1 MRFFNVL
8 FLLFLLFTPTV
19 FWGQSYH
26 FRNYTV
32 KDGIAQSQVYALLQ
46 DSRGYL
52 WMGTR
57 GGGLTRFDGITFTTF
72 TEKNGLG
79 NNYINCIREDPE
91 GNLWIGTNNGISRY
105 NGLTFESFKF
115 SDSEGK
121 FQILSIVWDTKGKMF
136 LSGNKGV
143 FTFDGKQF
151 KSLNEQLELENL
163 TVNTLLFDKE
173 DRLYVGYSKGL
184 FRYTLNNNRWKKQ
197 NFGDENR
204 YMRNAITTLTE
215 DKAGHLWI
223 GTYGDGMYCYNGN
236 QFFRIDLKHE
246 LYKQTVLDI
255 YIDHNQDLW
264 IGTLTSG
271 VAHYSKAGKSFSWF
285 GEREGLS
292 NNHVRSI
299 CQDNSN
305 SYWFGTSGGGVA
317 NYAGNQF
324 TGYDEKSGLKT
335 NFIYSVFRDSKNRL
349 WIGNGQ
355 KGVTLKENNTFVI
368 FDGLNGFADVKVKAM
383 AEDFQG
389 NLYFGTDGQGVFRYD
404 GETFEGLKEFSRSY
418 IRSIQVDN
426 QGNLWV
432 ATAGLG
438 ILKWNGE
445 LQKRFLVADGLLQNR
460 ITCLHIDKMNRIW
473 YGSEEN
479 GIGYIFNDV
488 PSKNYIQEKNGLSSN
503 AIRCL
508 SEDANGTIWA
518 GTAGAGINRISFNG
532 NKHQI
537 RIYGI
542 KDGLTSS
549 NVYLISNDDSGNCI
563 VGTETGIDFIEF
575 QTDNTVKDIRHFGK
589 SEGFTGIETCQNASF
604 KDNDGTFWFGTINGL
619 FHYNPANLYRNNH
632 EPITQI
638 RDIKLFYIPLSQ
650 TNYKDK
656 IKPWNKIEQLL
667 LPHDQNHISFDFF
680 AINFSNPEAVRYQ
693 WKLVGFDENWS
704 PPSKEHSIVYSN
716 LNPGKYTFLLKASNE
731 DEVWN
736 KQPIAFSFEIELPFW
751 KTWWF
756 LTLEIGLIGL
766 ILFLLFRW
774 RINLVRN
781 KSRERE
787 EKISMEKELMELEQK
802 ALRLQMNPHFIF
814 NALNSIQSQIGTGN
828 EQEARYYL
836 AKFSRL
842 MRQILSNSRNTFITL
857 EEEVSTL
864 ENYLLIEKFCNG
876 DRFDY
881 TIQVDESLEKDFILI
896 PPMLLQPFVENAIK
910 HGFKFPPN
918 EPRNGQ
924 IKVTFRSVEEHLI
937 CEVKDNGIGRK
948 KAAENNAK
956 SMESYHE
963 STALKVTNER
973 LELLKKENTTA
984 QLEIIDLYTDEQEA
998 FGTLVRLTIP
1008 IMH

>member
-1 MRFFNVL
+1 MRFSNVL
-8 FLLFLLFTPTV
+8 FLLFLLLTPVV
-19 FWGQSYH
+19 FFGQSYH

-32 KDGIAQSQVYALLQ
+32 KDGIAQSQVYTLLQ

-52 WMGTR
+52 WMGTK

-72 TEKNGLG
+72 TEKDGLG
-79 NNYINCIREDPE
+79 TNYINCIREDTE

-105 NGLTFESFKF
+105 NGLTFESFRL

-121 FQILSIVWDTKGKMF
+121 FQVLSIVWDKNGTMF

-143 FTFDGKQF
+143 FSFDGKRF
-151 KSLNEQLELENL
+151 ELLNDKLGIGSI
-163 TVNTLLFDKE
+163 TVNALLFDSE
-173 DRLYVGYSKGL
+173 NRLYAGYGKGL
-184 FRYTLNNNRWKKQ
+184 FRYTLKNNKWHKTT
-197 NFGDENR
+197 FGDENR
-204 YMRNAITTLTE
+204 YMRNAITTLKE
-215 DKAGHLWI
+215 DKNGNIWI
-223 GTYGDGMYCYNGN
+223 GTYGDGMYCYNGK
-236 QFFRIDLKHE
+236 QFFRIDLKNE

-264 IGTLTSG
+264 LGTLTSG
-271 VAHYSKAGKSFSWF
+271 VAHYSGANKSFSWF
-285 GEREGLS
+285 GEKEGLS

-324 TGYDEKSGLKT
+324 TGYDEKSGLKA
-335 NFIYSVFRDSKNRL
+335 NFIYSIFRDSKNRL

-355 KGVTLKENNTFVI
+355 KGITLKENNEFSS
-368 FDGLNGFADVKVKAM
+368 FDASNGFANVKVKAI
-383 AEDFQG
+383 AEDNNG
-389 NLYFGTDGQGVFRYD
+389 NLYFGTEGQGIFRYD
-404 GETFEGLKEFSRSY
+404 GETFESLKEFSKLY
-418 IRSIQVDN
+418 IRSIQTDN
-426 QGNLWV
+426 EKNLWV
-432 ATAGLG
+432 ATAGAG
-438 ILKWNGE
+438 IIKWNEGTK
-445 LQKRFLVADGLLQNR
+445 QQFLVADGLLQNR
-460 ITCLHIDKMNRIW
+460 ITCLLVDKMNRVW

-479 GIGYIFNDV
+479 GIGYIFNGV
-488 PSKNYIQEKNGLSSN
+488 VSKNYIREKNGLSSN

-508 SEDANGTIWA
+508 SEDASGIIWA
-518 GTAGAGINRISFNG
+518 GTAGAGINRISFSG
-532 NKHQI
+532 NKY
-537 RIYGI
+537 RVRTYGL

-549 NVYLISNDDSGNCI
+549 NVYLIANDPSGNCI
-563 VGTETGIDFIEF
+563 VGTETGIDFIEL
-575 QTDNTVKDIRHFGK
+575 QADNFVKDIRHFGK
-589 SEGFTGIETCQNASF
+589 SEGFIGIETCQNAVF
-604 KDNDGTFWFGTINGL
+604 KDTDGTFWLGTINGL

-638 RDIKLFYIPLSQ
+638 RDIRLFYIPIQHTS
-650 TNYKDK
+650 YKDAV
-656 IKPWNKIEQLL
+656 KPWNKIEKLL

-693 WKLVGFDENWS
+693 WKLVGFDESWS
-704 PPSKEHSIVYSN
+704 PPSKERSIVYSN

-736 KQPIAFSFEIELPFW
+736 KQPVSFNFEIELPFW

-756 LTLEIGLIGL
+756 LSLEIGVIGF

-774 RINLVRN
+774 RINLVRK

-842 MRQILSNSRNTFITL
+842 MRQILSNSRNTTITL
-857 EEEVSTL
+857 EEEISTL

-876 DRFDY
+876 VRFDY
-881 TIQVDESLEKDFILI
+881 SISVDKKLEKDFILI

-910 HGFKFPPN
+910 HGFKFPS
-918 EPRNGQ
+918 EEQRKGM
-924 IKVTFRSVEEHLI
+924 IEVSFRSAGDHLV
-937 CEVKDNGIGRK
+937 CEVEDNGVGRK
-948 KAAENNAK
+948 KAAENNEK

-973 LELLKKENTTA
+973 LELLKKDNHTSR
-984 QLEIIDLYTDEQEA
+984 LEIIDLYSDEQQA
-998 FGTLVRLTIP
+998 CGTLIRLTIP